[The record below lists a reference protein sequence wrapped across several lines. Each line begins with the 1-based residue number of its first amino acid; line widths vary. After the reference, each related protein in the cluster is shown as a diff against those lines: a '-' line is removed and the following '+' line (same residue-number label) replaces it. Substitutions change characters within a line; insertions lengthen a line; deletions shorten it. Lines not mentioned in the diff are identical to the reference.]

1 MADNNKKHKYGI
13 EITTPFHHSIP
24 VQLRFNDIDI
34 LGHLNNSVYF
44 TLFDLGK
51 TQYFNAV
58 RGEQI
63 DWMTADIVIANVN
76 CDFMAQTFYHEPL
89 EVRTQTLKMGEKSIV
104 LAQQVYNSD
113 TGEVKAQCTCVM
125 VSFDIATGLSKPL
138 AEHWRTSLQAFE
150 QRPLA

>member
-1 MADNNKKHKYGI
+1 MADNNKKHKHGI
-13 EITTPFHHSIP
+13 EIITPFHHSIP
-24 VQLRFNDIDI
+24 VLLRFNDIDI

-63 DWMTADIVIANVN
+63 EWMTADIVIANVN